1 MDELT
6 SNNSIGVSL
15 ESLLQE
21 NRNQTIVLSD
31 ILSNTEA
38 AKKSDEKTL
47 EQLKKLSQ
55 ASTQTLEVAKAQ
67 KQQSKDSSKTL
78 KSIQEATNASN
89 AIVAKRQISTLN
101 LINTTLNTG
110 LNAVNQKVFT
120 ALESLGSSLAGAF
133 SSVGRSLEN
142 KLYNLTGSLSI
153 VLKPLVG
160 IVKIGFT
167 MITKLVAVPLKMLW
181 EGFKAFNETLLGKI
195 TTAVLGVYLLYKF
208 LTSTSFGN
216 TIANAI
222 NNYRA
227 KNKGGFVDTAMSVG
241 SFVGEHPILT
251 LAGLLLG
258 PRLATTLLT
267 KGGGKLLS
275 KVPALFGRGKTV
287 AAATP
292 SVVNA
297 APTAAVAAADINSM
311 SKSQLR
317 KYINANGGR
326 HISNTQMGGMSI
338 EQMRKQAFGL
348 SGGAQAESTAAN
360 ATKMSRLASIG
371 SKIGP
376 KTNIA
381 SILGGFALD
390 YAADHVENDKLS
402 GGLHLGSAALSGA
415 GTGAMI
421 GSLIPIPGAG
431 TAIGAILG
439 AGIGIGSS
447 LLFGEGG
454 KKLFGSNEENNE
466 MQQLEQ
472 MQAQQNQASTAEIHA
487 LESIAE
493 AIRDNNKILTKVSEK
508 QNVDAQPQI
517 NRHEASTNEQNR
529 HADAVTTN
537 DTLQKILEKFDSLA
551 LAFNNLATS
560 ITNAAAKDNPSLLG
574 MTPNIDTG
582 H

>member
-6 SNNSIGVSL
+6 SNNNIGVSL

-21 NRNQTIVLSD
+21 NRSQTVVLSD
-31 ILSNTEA
+31 ILANTEA

-78 KSIQEATNASN
+78 KTMHEATNAAN
-89 AIVAKRQISTLN
+89 AVVAKRQISTLN

-110 LNAVNQKVFT
+110 LNAVNQKIFT
-120 ALESLGSSLAGAF
+120 VLETLGSSLAGAF

-160 IVKIGFT
+160 IVKTGFT
-167 MITKLVAVPLKMLW
+167 MITKLVAVPLKALW

-195 TTAVLGVYLLYKF
+195 TTAVISVYLLYKF
-208 LTSTSFGN
+208 LTSTSFGKM
-216 TIANAI
+216 IASAI
-222 NNYRA
+222 NNYREE
-227 KNKGGFVDTAMSVG
+227 NKGGFIDTAMSVG

-275 KVPALFGRGKTV
+275 KAPMLFGRGR
-287 AAATP
+287 AAAAAAP

-297 APTAAVAAADINSM
+297 TPTAAIAAADINTM
-311 SKSQLR
+311 SKTQLR
-317 KYINANGGR
+317 KYINANGG
-326 HISNTQMGGMSI
+326 HISNKQMGGMSVEKMR
-338 EQMRKQAFGL
+338 EQARNL
-348 SGGAQAESTAAN
+348 GGVKNAAAASTASKAS
-360 ATKMSRLASIG
+360 KLASFG
-371 SKIGP
+371 SKFAG
-376 KTNIA
+376 KANLA
-381 SILGGFALD
+381 SLLGGFALD
-390 YAADHVENDKLS
+390 YAAENTENDKLS

-415 GTGAMI
+415 
-421 GSLIPIPGAG
+421 
-431 TAIGAILG
+431 AIGAMFGFGVPGALIG
-439 AGIGIGSS
+439 AGLGIGSS

-454 KKLFGSNEENNE
+454 KKLFGSNEEDNE

-472 MQAQQNQASTAEIHA
+472 MQAQQNQASNAEIHA

-493 AIRDNNKILTKVSEK
+493 AIRDNNTILTKVAEK

-517 NRHEASTNEQNR
+517 NRHEATTNEQNR
-529 HADAVTTN
+529 HADAMTTN
-537 DTLQKILEKFDSLA
+537 EKLDKIQQAMTTLA
-551 LAFNNLATS
+551 TAFNNLATS
-560 ITNAAAKDNPSLLG
+560 ITNVAAKNNPAILG

-582 H
+582 P